1 VTLLRDGGDITV
13 RVTIDPLRGGQTIR
27 RKIRFVNLSPT
38 LRATASPD
46 TVEVILSG
54 PLPVLQA
61 LRTNDVDLIVDLTGF
76 GTGTFQVKPAA
87 QLVPS
92 ALKVESIV
100 PDTVEVLI
108 TR

>member
-1 VTLLRDGGDITV
+1 M

-27 RKIRFVNLSPT
+27 RKIRFVNLAPT
-38 LRATASPD
+38 LRATVSPD

-61 LRTNDVDLIVDLTGF
+61 LSGNDVDLIVDLTGIGA
-76 GTGTFQVKPAA
+76 GTVQLKPAA

-92 ALKVESIV
+92 ALKVESVV
-100 PDTVEVLI
+100 PDTVEVVI